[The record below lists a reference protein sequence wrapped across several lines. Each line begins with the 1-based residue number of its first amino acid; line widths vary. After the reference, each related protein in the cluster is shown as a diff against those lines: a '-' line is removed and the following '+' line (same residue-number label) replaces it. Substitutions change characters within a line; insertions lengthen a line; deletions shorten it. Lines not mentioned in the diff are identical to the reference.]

1 MLSLYRGE
9 NILTVTDE
17 KPIGTEPVPVD
28 QMSKEGEGS
37 DEHPMGALLESASY
51 ELEIPKR
58 GEIRKGT
65 IARITETDVLV
76 DVGAKSEGVIP
87 SRELEKLPEEQR
99 AELTIGQEIDVY
111 VVHSGGRNGTLI
123 LSLSRAEEELDWR
136 EAEKLLD
143 SQELYE
149 GIVAGY
155 NKGGLII
162 KLGRLRG
169 FVPASQVS
177 ISRRRRAQGDT
188 PDKRWG
194 KMVDEPIFAKVIEVD
209 RRRNRLILSE
219 RAGAREARDTLKE
232 RLISELKPGEI
243 RTGHVIN
250 LADFGAFVDIG
261 GADGLVHLSEISWK
275 RIAHPR
281 DLLKVGQKVEVKV
294 LGVDL
299 DRKRI
304 SLSLRELEDDPWN
317 NIVEQYQE
325 GQLVEGTIT
334 KLTKFGAFAS
344 MLGTEVYDI
353 EGLIHISEL
362 ADGRIEDPREVVQ
375 EGQTL
380 NLRIIK
386 IDRKRRRIGLSVK
399 RVDSSEYAEQ
409 DWQAA
414 MQGIGDLDEE
424 EIIIRAS
431 QEIEDFDAALE
442 AEASERGEP
451 EAIVEAAAEELESG
465 THEGDTAVVAKPEA
479 LIEETEEAEKT
490 EAIEE
495 SASEESIEMV
505 SEIVAAGMQKEEV
518 NEAVALD
525 VQEKEILEVNEALHE
540 AEASERGESEAVV
553 AVAAEELELGTH
565 EGDIAIIEEPEALI
579 EETEEA
585 EKTEAIEE
593 PASEE
598 SVEMVSEVVEADTQK
613 DEVSEAVALDV
624 QEKEILE
631 VDEVAPV
638 VESAEEAVGAELN
651 EDAVVEGEVE
661 EKPDIET
668 DSHTAD
674 EKEIDDAE
682 DDEIKTE

>member
-1 MLSLYRGE
+1 MLSLYYGD
-9 NILTVTDE
+9 NILTISDK

-28 QMSKEGEGS
+28 QVSKEGEGS

-87 SRELEKLPEEQR
+87 SRELEKLSEEKR

-111 VVHSGGRNGTLI
+111 VVRSGGRNGTLI

-136 EAEKLLD
+136 EAERLLD
-143 SQELYE
+143 SQDLYE
-149 GIVAGY
+149 GVIAGY

-162 KLGRLRG
+162 KLGHLRG

-194 KMVDEPIFAKVIEVD
+194 KMVDEPIFVKVIEVD

-219 RAGAREARDTLKE
+219 RAGAREARDTLKK
-232 RLISELKPGEI
+232 RLISELKPGEV
-243 RTGHVIN
+243 RSGYVIN

-275 RIAHPR
+275 RISHPR

-304 SLSLRELEDDPWN
+304 SLSLRELEDDPWDD
-317 NIVEQYQE
+317 IVEQYHE
-325 GQLVEGTIT
+325 GQLIEGTIT

-362 ADGRIEDPREVVQ
+362 TDGRIEHPREVVQ

-380 NLRIIK
+380 ALRIIK
-386 IDRKRRRIGLSVK
+386 IDRDRRRIGLSVK
-399 RVDSSEYAEQ
+399 RVDSPEYAEQ

-414 MQGIGDLDEE
+414 MQDIGEAGDE
-424 EIIIRAS
+424 EIIIAAS

-442 AEASERGEP
+442 AEASERGES
-451 EAIVEAAAEELESG
+451 EAIVEEAAGELELETQDGDTTIIEELE
-465 THEGDTAVVAKPEA
+465 AVQKV
-479 LIEETEEAEKT
+479 IEEDEKTKATEEPVL
-490 EAIEE
+490 EE
-495 SASEESIEMV
+495 SVEMASEVVGTDMRKS
-505 SEIVAAGMQKEEV
+505 EV
-518 NEAVALD
+518 NEAVELD
-525 VQEKEILEVNEALHE
+525 VQEEEIFEVNEDEPLAEGTEEVVSAESNKDADFKGE
-540 AEASERGESEAVV
+540 AEEKPSIETDSRPAISEE
-553 AVAAEELELGTH
+553 
-565 EGDIAIIEEPEALI
+565 I
-579 EETEEA
+579 EETE
-585 EKTEAIEE
+585 
-593 PASEE
+593 S
-598 SVEMVSEVVEADTQK
+598 
-613 DEVSEAVALDV
+613 DEV
-624 QEKEILE
+624 K
-631 VDEVAPV
+631 
-638 VESAEEAVGAELN
+638 AE
-651 EDAVVEGEVE
+651 
-661 EKPDIET
+661 
-668 DSHTAD
+668 
-674 EKEIDDAE
+674 
-682 DDEIKTE
+682 